1 MLPAH
6 LGRLLTFA
14 LLVMTLVLA
23 GCAGQQTAVDATPVP
38 AEDGAGDG
46 GGGDAGGPTS
56 DLCSILSADD
66 VAEIAGAEVTDT
78 ADNGTDC
85 DYTIGEGDLVNVRYE
100 SGFDSNLET
109 ARLICDDAEEVSGIG
124 DEALWC
130 PNIDVLYFNKN
141 NQSLA
146 VQLVMILSDPTR
158 EPKEIAQDIARRV
171 ADGL

>member
-6 LGRLLTFA
+6 LGRGLTFA
-14 LLVMTLVLA
+14 LLVIALVLA
-23 GCAGQQTAVDATPVP
+23 GCASQQTAVDATPVP
-38 AEDGAGDG
+38 AEDGD
-46 GGGDAGGPTS
+46 GGGDAAAGPTS
-56 DLCSILSADD
+56 DLCSILSSDD
-66 VAEIAGAEVTDT
+66 VAEIAGGEVTDT
-78 ADNGTDC
+78 TDNGTDC

-100 SGFDSNLET
+100 SGFDPNLET

-130 PNIDVLYFNKN
+130 PNIDVLYFNKD

-146 VQLVMILSDPTR
+146 VQLVMILSDPAR
-158 EPKEIAQDIARRV
+158 EPKEIAQDIARRI